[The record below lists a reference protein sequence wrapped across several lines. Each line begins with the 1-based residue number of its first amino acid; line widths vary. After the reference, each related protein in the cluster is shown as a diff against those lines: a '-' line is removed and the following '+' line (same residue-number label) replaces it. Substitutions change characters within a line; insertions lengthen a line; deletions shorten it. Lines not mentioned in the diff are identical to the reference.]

1 MRVFKTKSFVRFAV
15 DQGIADAELWEAISR
30 AEKGLIDADL
40 GGGVIKQRVARDG
53 QGRSRGFR
61 TIILFRRTDKAFFTY
76 GFAKSDRADISR
88 NELKAFRKLAEILLS
103 LEDDALTAAV
113 KNGTI
118 TEIMSHG

>member
-103 LEDDALTAAV
+103 LEDDALTAAM

>member
-40 GGGVIKQRVARDG
+40 GGGVIKQRVARNG